1 MVVGST
7 VINQG
12 NPWECWVSFIF
23 TSFILYQ
30 ILSYFGAR
38 VEEKMDTVSTA
49 EGIISVIKEATE
61 TWPKDNIKVS

>member
-1 MVVGST
+1 M
-7 VINQG
+7 
-12 NPWECWVSFIF
+12 SFIF